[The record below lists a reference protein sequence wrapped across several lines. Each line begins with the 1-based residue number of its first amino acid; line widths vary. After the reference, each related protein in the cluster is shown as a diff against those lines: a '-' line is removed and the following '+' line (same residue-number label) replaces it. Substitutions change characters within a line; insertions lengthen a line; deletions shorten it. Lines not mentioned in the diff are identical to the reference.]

1 MQKTRQ
7 ISFVWVNGLYLII
20 LLGLV
25 FIPVLIQWAGVR
37 ADTTS
42 AQLVQTIILEVAI
55 IGLPAFLFLWFGSD
69 DRKAAFKAKPLPV
82 LDMLLVGGMAATGY
96 GFIIFVN
103 LVWYAILTL
112 IGEPMGQD
120 VPAITTGSEFLLAI
134 AALCIVPAFCE
145 EMFFRGFMLNAYE
158 RRLRWAPAVIM
169 VGVMF
174 AVYHILLI
182 TIPSI
187 IILGIMI
194 TFVVYRTRSIWAGVL
209 YHFIHN
215 FLSVCLAYAQ
225 PKLMDY
231 MEGSGMSADMPQL
244 EGNLMLSGIIAWAV
258 IGAFCLA
265 LFGLFTWLLHYRT
278 RDTVRPV
285 AAIEKPS
292 VVEWLPAILAGG
304 LIIYL
309 WVAQIIQM
317 VNG

>member
-1 MQKTRQ
+1 MQRTRQ
-7 ISFVWVNGLYLII
+7 ISFWMVNLVYLII

-25 FIPVLIQWAGVR
+25 FIPLLIQWMGVR

-42 AQLVQTIILEVAI
+42 AQLVQTVILEIAI

-69 DRKAAFKAKPLPV
+69 DRKAAFKLKPLPV
-82 LDMLLVGGMAATGY
+82 LDILLVGGMAVTGY

-103 LVWYAILTL
+103 LVWYAILSL
-112 IGEPMGQD
+112 MGEPTGQE
-120 VPAITTGSEFLLAI
+120 VPAITTGNEFVLAI
-134 AALCIVPAFCE
+134 AALCIVPALCE
-145 EMFFRGFMLNAYE
+145 EMFFRGLMLNAYE
-158 RRLRWAPAVIM
+158 RRLRWVPAVVM
-169 VGVMF
+169 VGTMF
-174 AVYHILLI
+174 ALYHILLI

-215 FLSVCLAYAQ
+215 FLSVCIAYAQ
-225 PKLMDY
+225 PKLMEY
-231 MEGSGMSADMPQL
+231 MEGSGMPAEMPQL
-244 EGNLMLSGIIAWAV
+244 EGNLLMSGIIAWGV

-265 LFGLFTWLLHYRT
+265 LFGVFTWLLHYRT
-278 RDTVRPV
+278 RDIVRPTAV
-285 AAIEKPS
+285 IEKPS
-292 VVEWLPAILAGG
+292 VVEWVPAVLAGG